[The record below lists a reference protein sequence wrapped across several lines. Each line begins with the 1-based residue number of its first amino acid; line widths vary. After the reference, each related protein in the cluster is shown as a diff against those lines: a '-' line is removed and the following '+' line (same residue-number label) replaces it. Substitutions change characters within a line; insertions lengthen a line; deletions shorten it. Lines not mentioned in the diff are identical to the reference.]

1 MNFLSKA
8 TLLSMAGAALMLGG
22 CASVDDVRRAQST
35 ADQALSAAQHAQSTA
50 DQALSTAQSAQS
62 AAQAAQQGVDQLR
75 NEFNAHMVKHH
86 GQRG

>member
-8 TLLSMAGAALMLGG
+8 SLLSMAGAALMLSG
-22 CASVDDVRRAQST
+22 CASVDDVKRAQST
-35 ADQALSAAQHAQSTA
+35 ADQALAAAQHAQSTA

-62 AAQAAQQGVDQLR
+62 AAQSAQQGVDQLR
-75 NEFNAHMVKHH
+75 NEINEYREKHR